1 MPIHEQTVYPNRN
14 KFTIPNVCKTVNTTK
29 AANAIIIAFASV
41 MVLSFFI
48 LFYLIYRI
56 SVTAWYVLNFFS
68 YIISSFFCLPKII
81 RLFLQDSYFL
91 YFS

>member
-48 LFYLIYRI
+48 L
-56 SVTAWYVLNFFS
+56 
-68 YIISSFFCLPKII
+68 YIEF
-81 RLFLQDSYFL
+81 R
-91 YFS
+91 

>member
-41 MVLSFFI
+41 MVLSF

-68 YIISSFFCLPKII
+68 YIISSFFVCLK
-81 RLFLQDSYFL
+81 
-91 YFS
+91 

>member
-48 LFYLIYRI
+48 LFNITR
-56 SVTAWYVLNFFS
+56 WRN
-68 YIISSFFCLPKII
+68 
-81 RLFLQDSYFL
+81 
-91 YFS
+91 

>member
-41 MVLSFFI
+41 MVLSF

-56 SVTAWYVLNFFS
+56 SVTAWYVLNFFR
-68 YIISSFFCLPKII
+68 ILLAHF
-81 RLFLQDSYFL
+81 LFA
-91 YFS
+91 

>member
-41 MVLSFFI
+41 MVLSF

-56 SVTAWYVLNFFS
+56 SVTAWYVLNFFR
-68 YIISSFFCLPKII
+68 ILLAHL
-81 RLFLQDSYFL
+81 LFA
-91 YFS
+91 

>member
-29 AANAIIIAFASV
+29 AANAHLQ
-41 MVLSFFI
+41 VLWFFLF

-56 SVTAWYVLNFFS
+56 SVTAWYVFNFFR
-68 YIISSFFCLPKII
+68 ILLAHL
-81 RLFLQDSYFL
+81 LFA
-91 YFS
+91 

>member
-48 LFYLIYRI
+48 LSLIPQHYNL
-56 SVTAWYVLNFFS
+56 TLF
-68 YIISSFFCLPKII
+68 ISS
-81 RLFLQDSYFL
+81 
-91 YFS
+91 

>member
-14 KFTIPNVCKTVNTTK
+14 KFTIPNVCKTVSTTK

-48 LFYLIYRI
+48 LFNISNFGKQHGMSLIFFRI
-56 SVTAWYVLNFFS
+56 LLAHFFV
-68 YIISSFFCLPKII
+68 CLK
-81 RLFLQDSYFL
+81 
-91 YFS
+91 

>member
-48 LFYLIYRI
+48 LFNI
-56 SVTAWYVLNFFS
+56 SNFGSNYSAPPMGMSNRLTVVLQQE
-68 YIISSFFCLPKII
+68 LH
-81 RLFLQDSYFL
+81 
-91 YFS
+91 

>member
-48 LFYLIYRI
+48 LFNITTVPLKWTNR
-56 SVTAWYVLNFFS
+56 SLN
-68 YIISSFFCLPKII
+68 
-81 RLFLQDSYFL
+81 
-91 YFS
+91 

>member
-41 MVLSFFI
+41 MVLSF

-56 SVTAWYVLNFFS
+56 SVTAWYVFNFFV
-68 YIISSFFCLPKII
+68 Y
-81 RLFLQDSYFL
+81 Y
-91 YFS
+91 

>member
-41 MVLSFFI
+41 MVLSFF
-48 LFYLIYRI
+48 LSSTYKC
-56 SVTAWYVLNFFS
+56 NF
-68 YIISSFFCLPKII
+68 LGADNK
-81 RLFLQDSYFL
+81 Q
-91 YFS
+91 

>member
-41 MVLSFFI
+41 MVLFF

-56 SVTAWYVLNFFS
+56 SVTAWYVFNFFR
-68 YIISSFFCLPKII
+68 ILLAHL
-81 RLFLQDSYFL
+81 LFA
-91 YFS
+91 

>member
-41 MVLSFFI
+41 MVLSF

>member
-41 MVLSFFI
+41 MVLSF

-56 SVTAWYVLNFFS
+56 SVTAWYVLNFFR
-68 YIISSFFCLPKII
+68 ILLAHFCLPKII

>member
-41 MVLSFFI
+41 MVLSF
-48 LFYLIYRI
+48 LFYLIYLLAELI
-56 SVTAWYVLNFFS
+56 
-68 YIISSFFCLPKII
+68 
-81 RLFLQDSYFL
+81 
-91 YFS
+91 

>member
-1 MPIHEQTVYPNRN
+1 MNH

-48 LFYLIYRI
+48 LFNI
-56 SVTAWYVLNFFS
+56 SNFGNS
-68 YIISSFFCLPKII
+68 MVCP
-81 RLFLQDSYFL
+81 
-91 YFS
+91 

>member
-1 MPIHEQTVYPNRN
+1 MYKNKNKPKINIVMQNLTILGWALKHQVIITEKIKMPIHEQTVYPNRN

-48 LFYLIYRI
+48 LF
-56 SVTAWYVLNFFS
+56 N
-68 YIISSFFCLPKII
+68 P
-81 RLFLQDSYFL
+81 
-91 YFS
+91 

>member
-41 MVLSFFI
+41 MVLSFFSKPPI
-48 LFYLIYRI
+48 QRPHYL
-56 SVTAWYVLNFFS
+56 SAG
-68 YIISSFFCLPKII
+68 
-81 RLFLQDSYFL
+81 
-91 YFS
+91 

>member
-41 MVLSFFI
+41 MVLFF

-56 SVTAWYVLNFFS
+56 SVTAWYVLNFFR
-68 YIISSFFCLPKII
+68 ILLAHFFVCLK
-81 RLFLQDSYFL
+81 
-91 YFS
+91 